1 MGVLPLQWLNE
12 DTAESVGIKGDETF
26 AITGL
31 TNPPQ
36 PNQEVTLEITQEGK
50 TRQVKLLSRLDTP
63 SEIEYYQQGGILP
76 YILRQRLKKS

>member
-1 MGVLPLQWLNE
+1 
-12 DTAESVGIKGDETF
+12 VGIKGDETF

-31 TNPPQ
+31 TNPSQ